1 MGGEGASRARARI
14 ISNPRFWALPIA
26 LCYSWFNTNDGRVG
40 VFDGVVKNANMES
53 EQCRRANMRRE
64 GNAGVFVRS
73 RHSVLGAWELLN
85 SKVGP
90 NSGKLYQ

>member
-1 MGGEGASRARARI
+1 
-14 ISNPRFWALPIA
+14 
-26 LCYSWFNTNDGRVG
+26 
-40 VFDGVVKNANMES
+40 MES
-53 EQCRRANMRRE
+53 EKCRRVNVRRG

-73 RHSVLGAWELLN
+73 RRSVLGAWESIN